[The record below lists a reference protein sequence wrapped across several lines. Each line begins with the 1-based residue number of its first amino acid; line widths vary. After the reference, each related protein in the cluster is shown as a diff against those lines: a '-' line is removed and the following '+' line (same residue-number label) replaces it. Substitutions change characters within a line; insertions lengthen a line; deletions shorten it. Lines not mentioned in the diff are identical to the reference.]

1 MSEHATQ
8 PQDEVKSHDT
18 SHPHPSM
25 PVRTYWVIFWW
36 LMGLLVLTVAAGRID
51 LDRFMPGL
59 NAVVALII
67 ATVKA
72 GLVILF
78 FMHVKQSSKLTWIFS
93 SAAFIWLIIL
103 IALTFNDY
111 LTRPIIGAT
120 VQPTPQTFTSPL
132 KDHGQGVRHAD

>member
-1 MSEHATQ
+1 
-8 PQDEVKSHDT
+8 
-18 SHPHPSM
+18 M

-36 LMGLLVLTVAAGRID
+36 LMGLLVLTVIAGRID
-51 LDRFMPGL
+51 LDHLIPGL

-67 ATVKA
+67 ATIKA
-72 GLVILF
+72 VLVILF

-111 LTRPIIGAT
+111 LTRPVVGST
-120 VQPTPQTFTSPL
+120 MPPTPETF
-132 KDHGQGVRHAD
+132 QGPPKEHDQGMKHAE